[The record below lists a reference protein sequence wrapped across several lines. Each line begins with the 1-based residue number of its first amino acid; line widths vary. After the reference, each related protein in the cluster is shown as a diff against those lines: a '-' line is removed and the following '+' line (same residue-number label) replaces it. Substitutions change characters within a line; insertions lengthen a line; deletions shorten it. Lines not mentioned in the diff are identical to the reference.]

1 MRRKHRSLGERL
13 RLYEEVMRLRRLG
26 LGYKRIA
33 KAIEEKYGVS
43 LNPVVICSWVKGRCN
58 PLGRCNKIIE
68 GPGLAYA
75 VSAWLGDGSLAR
87 NRSSYRYYVVLEV
100 SDYDFAEEWG
110 RCLAEALGRSKP
122 YMPIWDNKHKMWV
135 VRGSS
140 LLLYNLLKRAKE
152 DPWILMPYLEQ
163 YPAEACRGFF
173 DAEGEVNAT
182 GYEIL
187 AYNTDLRIV
196 QLFKTLLEKIGIE
209 CSIRERRYKDD
220 VFICPSN
227 GKRCHRN
234 KLICYRLA
242 VHGKENI
249 LRFAEE
255 VGFIIARKR
264 AELSRILEK
273 YNRTRIR
280 RERLEK
286 CARVLIATNLVGLG
300 LVRTQTGAAK
310 LLSIGQS
317 TIGGYLCNKKKMSK
331 LLRLPEIERLSKEY
345 FYSRSDAIITM
356 VREILQAIIEMYGG

>member
-1 MRRKHRSLGERL
+1 MISLKNGGRR
-13 RLYEEVMRLRRLG
+13 
-26 LGYKRIA
+26 
-33 KAIEEKYGVS
+33 
-43 LNPVVICSWVKGRCN
+43 
-58 PLGRCNKIIE
+58 
-68 GPGLAYA
+68 
-75 VSAWLGDGSLAR
+75 
-87 NRSSYRYYVVLEV
+87 
-100 SDYDFAEEWG
+100 
-110 RCLAEALGRSKP
+110 LAEALGRSKP
-122 YMPIWDNKHKMWV
+122 YAPKWDNKHKMWV

-140 LLLYNLLKRAKE
+140 LLLYNLLKEVKK
-152 DPWILMPYLEQ
+152 DPWILRPYLEQ

-173 DAEGEVNAT
+173 DAEGEVNAN

-187 AYNTDLRIV
+187 ASNTDLRIIR
-196 QLFKTLLEKIGIE
+196 LFKTLLEKIGIE
-209 CSIRERRYKDD
+209 CSIRERRYESD
-220 VFICPSN
+220 VFVSPRN

-280 RERLEK
+280 REHLEK

-300 LVRTQTGAAK
+300 LVRTQIGATK

-317 TIGGYLCNKKKMSK
+317 TISSYLHNKKKVSK
-331 LLRLPEIERLSKEY
+331 LLGLPEIEQLSREY
-345 FYSRSDAIITM
+345 LYSRSGEIIAR
-356 VREILQAIIEMYGG
+356 VREILQAIVEMYGG